1 MILEGAIDLNTH
13 ESKLL
18 PFKVLFNLHPQF
30 CSPFWNHFQSF
41 CPTSHFPFAS
51 RRSFWKTMLL
61 LRRLRSPFL
70 PIAFL
75 IVLAVITVV
84 SVGEGFK
91 VLAIRRDG
99 ITLRKRDGFTI
110 AFDLPWK

>member
-1 MILEGAIDLNTH
+1 
-13 ESKLL
+13 
-18 PFKVLFNLHPQF
+18 
-30 CSPFWNHFQSF
+30 
-41 CPTSHFPFAS
+41 
-51 RRSFWKTMLL
+51 MLL